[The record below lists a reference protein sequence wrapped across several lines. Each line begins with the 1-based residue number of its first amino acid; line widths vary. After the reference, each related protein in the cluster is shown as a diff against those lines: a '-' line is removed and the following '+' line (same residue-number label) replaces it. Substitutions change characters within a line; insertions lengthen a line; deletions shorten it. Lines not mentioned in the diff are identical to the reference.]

1 MFQETLESLKKSA
14 HKRKE
19 KIKMKMPAKKSKPDP
34 THVKEDE
41 CVYVTEKKIKF
52 HEQDEE
58 TKLSSTG
65 N

>member
-1 MFQETLESLKKSA
+1 
-14 HKRKE
+14 
-19 KIKMKMPAKKSKPDP
+19 MKMPAKKSKPDP